1 MLEQL
6 IGAMKKRGAKIGGLI
21 LDREPTLGM
30 LEIARKS
37 PKIKYKMKILGE
49 MQTVDEYPPVQ
60 ILTSAEIF
68 SGEKFATPPTL
79 MEIKINT
86 GDKTRG

>member
-1 MLEQL
+1 MMEQL

-21 LDREPTLGM
+21 LAREPTPGM

-37 PKIKYKMKILGE
+37 PKTKYKILGE
-49 MQTVDEYPPVQ
+49 MQTVDEYPSVQ